1 MSIEHEFFLVSNTVA
16 YQDLILMRN
25 NEKNLDIIDSLDL
38 PDDLIQYIADSLNWI
53 PCKNPAKSMIKEEE
67 GINYY
72 GVTLFDQTSAAT
84 MKSIFTAWHSLFTNS
99 PETLELTG
107 EFIHSSNKKLLGE
120 RERLVFRRNDV
131 LELLERLLSMIV
143 RLEEENLYLY
153 HLGI

>member
-1 MSIEHEFFLVSNTVA
+1 MSLEHEFFLVPNTVA
-16 YQDLILMRN
+16 YPELMKC
-25 NEKNLDIIDSLDL
+25 NEQNIDIIDSIDI

-53 PCKNPAKSMIKEEE
+53 PCKNPAISMTKENI

-84 MKSIFTAWHSLFTNS
+84 MKSIFTAWLSLFTNS
-99 PETLELTG
+99 LEKLELTG
-107 EFIHSSNKKLLGE
+107 EFVHSSNKKVLGG
-120 RERLVFRRNDV
+120 RERLVFCRNDV
-131 LELLERLLSMIV
+131 LELLKRLLSMIE